1 MRDEYQ
7 GRLYERA
14 QDIVATIPGVTIG
27 YIGNL
32 EVGRDDR
39 EWYIFLPHPGRIGK
53 AEDRLGGYS
62 TEDRWKLVTLA
73 RTLKIGFDL
82 AA

>member
-7 GRLYERA
+7 DRLYERA
-14 QDIVATIPGVTIG
+14 QEIVVTIPGVTIG

-32 EVGRDDR
+32 EFGRDDR
-39 EWYIFLPHPGRIGK
+39 AWYIFLPHPGRIGK